1 MKTKLNFRL
10 IISVV
15 AMAFAATASGPV
27 YADDTEIFF
36 TPPGTSQIV
45 KPNIMFIIDN
55 SGSMGSSVDNAGTT
69 RMDVVQTVTK
79 NLIDKMQDINVGVMK
94 FNIQTKCTSKDDDG
108 TCTENTAYTESGGH
122 ILSAPVDVETNAAT
136 LKGLVDGLYPVGNT
150 PLSETLAETAR
161 YFRGDAPSYDDQPI
175 SSVTS
180 ETDGSYVSPVT
191 YQCQKNYA
199 VFLTDGAPTADDT
212 DSAIGTYI
220 GQACGDGNASD
231 SNGSCLDEVAGFLV
245 DADLS
250 ASLDGD
256 QYLITHTVGFHTNQ
270 TLLSDTAA
278 AGDGN
283 YYLANDQAALED
295 AFDKIYQAVRA
306 QGTTYVSPG
315 VAINTF
321 DRLNH
326 LNTLYYAL
334 FRSDKGAIWDG
345 NLKRYKLDIQTD
357 NSGNSVAVIVDSNGN
372 PAIDNTTGFFK
383 ETAKSWWSPE
393 VDGPDVS
400 LGGAASQ
407 LPTTTSTR
415 NVYSNL
421 DSRSSNLTNSG
432 NEVVTT
438 NTNITKADLGDT
450 DGTMTDAEFEKI
462 ISWTRGVDVNDVDG
476 DSDTTDA
483 RQLLTDPLHSVP
495 QLVIY
500 DATTTPQNTT
510 IYYADN
516 QGFIHAVDGNTG
528 ESDFAFIPRE
538 LLKNQQAMMN
548 STESSTKLYGMD
560 GSVVKWS
567 HDENNDG
574 KIASAD
580 NDFVRIYSGMRRGGR
595 SYYALD
601 VTSPSSPSLMW
612 SITGGASATSGFE
625 EMGQTWSTPVK
636 TKVSIQG
643 KAYEV
648 LIFGGGYDPDQDS
661 ATTHTADDEGRAVYI
676 VDAATGER
684 IWWAGPTDSG
694 ADLELA
700 ELQYS
705 IPASPKVLDINGD
718 GFADQIYVGD
728 MGGQIFRFDT
738 GDSSKSNTLVVTGGR
753 IANLGVTHSDLT
765 ETSEEK
771 ARHFYHTPDL
781 FGIKIG
787 GTRYLGLGIGSGY
800 QAHPLN
806 TTIKDRLYM
815 LKIESVSSAPIDPSD
830 PDETRVLYETLT
842 EDDLYDATD
851 NVIQEG
857 TDAEKTAASTDL
869 AGKHGWFIRLTNA
882 GEKVLSESTTVNN
895 EIYLTTYEPK
905 ASSNPCLPPTGTS
918 RLYHLSAFDG
928 RAVQNYDG
936 TGADDALTKSDRYVE
951 LKTAGLPPTPQ
962 RMRVEDTDVICIGTE
977 CKTIDTVKG
986 VVETY
991 WYED

>member
-1 MKTKLNFRL
+1 MKATINFRL
-10 IISVV
+10 IFSVV
-15 AMAFAATASGPV
+15 AAAFAATVSGPV

-45 KPNIMFIIDN
+45 EPNIMFIIDN
-55 SGSMGSSVDNAGTT
+55 SGSMGSSVDDDGTT
-69 RMDVVQTVTK
+69 RMDVVKTVTK
-79 NLIDKMQDINVGVMK
+79 NLIDKMQDVNVGVMK
-94 FNIQTKCTSKDDDG
+94 FNIQKKCD
-108 TCTENTAYTESGGH
+108 ENGNCKIYTESGGH
-122 ILSAPVDVETNAAT
+122 IMSAPVDVVDNADT
-136 LKGLVDGLYPVGNT
+136 LKGLVDELYPVGNT
-150 PLSETLAETAR
+150 PLAETLAETAR
-161 YFRGDAPSYDDQPI
+161 YFRGDAPDYDDVPI
-175 SSVTS
+175 SSVIS
-180 ETDGSYVSPVT
+180 STDDSYISPIT

-212 DSAIGTYI
+212 DSAIGNYI
-220 GQACGDGNASD
+220 GQACGDGDSSGSD
-231 SNGSCLDEVAGFLV
+231 DSCLDEVAGFL
-245 DADLS
+245 ANSDLS

-256 QYLITHTVGFHTNQ
+256 QYLITHTVGFHTDQ
-270 TLLSDTAA
+270 TLLSDTAE
-278 AGDGN
+278 AGKGN

-357 NSGNSVAVIVDSNGN
+357 GSGKATAVIVDVNGN
-372 PAIDNTTGFFK
+372 AAIDNTTGFFK
-383 ETAKSWWSPE
+383 ETARSWWSPL

-407 LPTTTSTR
+407 LPATTPDR

-421 DSRSSNLTNSG
+421 DGAALTNTG

-438 NTNITKADLGDT
+438 NTNLTKADFGDSA
-450 DGTMTDAEFEKI
+450 MTDAEFEKVI
-462 ISWTRGVDVNDVDG
+462 NWTRGVDVNDEDG

-483 RQLLTDPLHSVP
+483 RQLLADPLHSVP

-500 DATTTPQNTT
+500 DATTTPQDTT

-516 QGFIHAVDGNTG
+516 QGFIHAVDGATG
-528 ESDFAFIPRE
+528 DSNFAFIPRE
-538 LLKNQQAMMN
+538 LLKNQQEMMN
-548 STESSTKLYGMD
+548 STESSSKIYGMD

-567 HDENNDG
+567 HDENRDG
-574 KIASAD
+574 KISSAD

-595 SYYALD
+595 SYYGLE

-612 SITGGASATSGFE
+612 SITGGDGGTTGFE

-636 TKVSIQG
+636 TTVSI
-643 KAYEV
+643 KNKVYEV

-661 ATTHTADDEGRAVYI
+661 ATTHTADDEGRALYI
-676 VDAATGER
+676 VDAVTGER
-684 IWWAGPTDSG
+684 IWWAGPSGSG
-694 ADLELA
+694 ADFELA
-700 ELQYS
+700 EIQYS

-718 GFADQIYVGD
+718 GLADQMYVGD
-728 MGGQIFRFDT
+728 MGGQIFRFDM
-738 GDSSKSNTLVVTGGR
+738 GDSSQSNSLVVTGGR
-753 IANLGVTHSDLT
+753 IADMSVTHSDLT
-765 ETSEEK
+765 ETSEER
-771 ARHFYHTPDL
+771 ARRFYHTPDL

-787 GTRYLGLGIGSGY
+787 GKRYLGLSIGSGY

-815 LKIESVSSAPIDPSD
+815 LKIESVSSAPINPE
-830 PDETRVLYETLT
+830 DETETEVLYETLT
-842 EDDLYDATD
+842 EDDLFDATD

-857 TDAEKTAASTDL
+857 TDAERTAAANDL

-882 GEKVLSESTTVNN
+882 GEKVLSESTTANN

-905 ASSNPCLPPTGTS
+905 ASDNPCLPPTGTS

-928 RAVQNYDG
+928 RAVQNYDDVG
-936 TGADDALTKSDRYVE
+936 GDDALTKDDRSVQ
-951 LKTAGLPPTPQ
+951 LTTAGLPPTPQ

-977 CKTIDTVKG
+977 CKTLETIKG

>member
-1 MKTKLNFRL
+1 MKTNINFRL
-10 IISVV
+10 ILSVV
-15 AMAFAATASGPV
+15 AMAFGATASGPV

-36 TPPGTSQIV
+36 TPPGTSEIV

-55 SGSMGSSVDNAGTT
+55 SGSMGSTVDNAGTT
-69 RMDVVQTVTK
+69 RMGVVQTVTK
-79 NLIDKMQDINVGVMK
+79 NLIDKMQDVNVGVMK
-94 FNIQTKCTSKDDDG
+94 FNIQTKCD
-108 TCTENTAYTESGGH
+108 ENNENCKRVTESGGH
-122 ILSAPVDVETNAAT
+122 IMSAPVDVVNNADT
-136 LKGLVDGLYPVGNT
+136 LKGLIDDLYPVGNT

-161 YFRGDAPSYDDQPI
+161 YFRGDAPYYDDQPI
-175 SSVTS
+175 SSVIS
-180 ETDGSYVSPVT
+180 STDESYISPVT

-220 GQACGDGNASD
+220 GQTCGDGNASD
-231 SNGSCLDEVAGFLV
+231 SNGSCLDEVAGFLA
-245 DADLS
+245 DSDLS

-256 QYLITHTVGFHTNQ
+256 QYVITHTVGFHSDQ
-270 TLLSDTAA
+270 ALLSDTAA

-357 NSGNSVAVIVDSNGN
+357 DAGNSIAVIVDSNGN

-383 ETAKSWWSPE
+383 ETAKSWWSPV

-407 LPTTTSTR
+407 LPTTTSSR

-421 DSRSSNLTNSG
+421 DGTSSDLTNSG

-438 NTNITKADLGDT
+438 NTNITKADLGDS
-450 DGTMTDAEFEKI
+450 TMTDAEFEKI
-462 ISWTRGVDVNDVDG
+462 INWTRGVDVNDEDG

-483 RQLLTDPLHSVP
+483 RQLLADPLHSVP

-500 DATTTPQNTT
+500 DATTTPQDTT

-516 QGFIHAVDGNTG
+516 QGFVHAVDGNTG

-548 STESSTKLYGMD
+548 STDSSTKLYGMD

-567 HDENNDG
+567 HDDNHDG
-574 KIASAD
+574 KIVSSD
-580 NDFVRIYSGMRRGGR
+580 NDFVRIFSGMRRGGR

-601 VTSPSSPSLMW
+601 VTNSSSPSLMW
-612 SITGGASATSGFE
+612 SITGGDGGTAGFE

-636 TKVSIQG
+636 TKVSI
-643 KAYEV
+643 KKKVYDV
-648 LIFGGGYDPDQDS
+648 LVFGGGYDPDQDS

-676 VDAATGER
+676 VDATTGER
-684 IWWAGPTDSG
+684 LWWAGPSG
-694 ADLELA
+694 SSADLVLSEM
-700 ELQYS
+700 QYS

-718 GFADQIYVGD
+718 GLADQIYVGD

-738 GDSSKSNTLVVTGGR
+738 GDSSQSNTLVVTGGR
-753 IANLGVTHSDLT
+753 IANMGVTHSDLT

-771 ARHFYHTPDL
+771 ARRFYHTPDL

-787 GTRYLGLGIGSGY
+787 GKRYLGLVIGSGY

-830 PDETRVLYETLT
+830 SKEETILYETLT

-851 NVIQEG
+851 NLIQQG
-857 TDAEKTAASTDL
+857 TDTQRSAASTEL

-895 EIYLTTYEPK
+895 EIYVTTYEPK
-905 ASSNPCLPPTGTS
+905 ASDNPCLPPTGTS

-951 LKTAGLPPTPQ
+951 LITAGLPPTPQ

-977 CKTIDTVKG
+977 CKTINTVKG

>member
-1 MKTKLNFRL
+1 MKTNINFRL
-10 IISVV
+10 ILSVV
-15 AMAFAATASGPV
+15 AMAFGATASGPV

-36 TPPGTSQIV
+36 TPPGTSEIV

-55 SGSMGSSVDNAGTT
+55 SGSMGSTVDNAGTT
-69 RMDVVQTVTK
+69 RMGVVQTVTK
-79 NLIDKMQDINVGVMK
+79 NLIDKMQDVNVGVMK
-94 FNIQTKCTSKDDDG
+94 FNIQTKCD
-108 TCTENTAYTESGGH
+108 ENNENCKRVTESGGH
-122 ILSAPVDVETNAAT
+122 IMSAPVDVVNNADT
-136 LKGLVDGLYPVGNT
+136 LKGLIDDLYPVGNT

-161 YFRGDAPSYDDQPI
+161 YFRGDAPYYDDQPI
-175 SSVTS
+175 SSVIS
-180 ETDGSYVSPVT
+180 STDESYISPVT

-220 GQACGDGNASD
+220 GQTCGDGNASD
-231 SNGSCLDEVAGFLV
+231 SNGSCLDEVAGFLA
-245 DADLS
+245 DSDLS

-256 QYLITHTVGFHTNQ
+256 QYVITHTVGFHSDQ
-270 TLLSDTAA
+270 ALLSDTAA

-357 NSGNSVAVIVDSNGN
+357 DAGNSIAVIVDSNGN

-383 ETAKSWWSPE
+383 ETAKSWWSPV

-407 LPTTTSTR
+407 LPTTTSSR

-421 DSRSSNLTNSG
+421 DGTSSDLTNSG

-438 NTNITKADLGDT
+438 NTNITKADLGDS
-450 DGTMTDAEFEKI
+450 TMTDAEFEKI
-462 ISWTRGVDVNDVDG
+462 INWTRGVDVNDEDG

-483 RQLLTDPLHSVP
+483 RQLLADPLHSVP

-500 DATTTPQNTT
+500 DATTTPQDTT

-516 QGFIHAVDGNTG
+516 QGFVHAVDGNTG

-548 STESSTKLYGMD
+548 STDSSTKLYGMD

-567 HDENNDG
+567 HDDNHDG
-574 KIASAD
+574 KIVSSD
-580 NDFVRIYSGMRRGGR
+580 NDFVRIFSGMRRGGR

-601 VTSPSSPSLMW
+601 VTNSSSPSLMW
-612 SITGGASATSGFE
+612 SITGGDGGTAGFE

-636 TKVSIQG
+636 TKVSI
-643 KAYEV
+643 KKKVYDV
-648 LIFGGGYDPDQDS
+648 LVFGGGYDPDQDS

-676 VDAATGER
+676 VDATTGER
-684 IWWAGPTDSG
+684 LWWAGPSG
-694 ADLELA
+694 SSADLVLSEM
-700 ELQYS
+700 QYS

-718 GFADQIYVGD
+718 GLADQIYVGD

-753 IANLGVTHSDLT
+753 IANMGVTHSDLT

-771 ARHFYHTPDL
+771 ARRFYHTPDL

-787 GTRYLGLGIGSGY
+787 GKRYLGLVIGSGY

-830 PDETRVLYETLT
+830 SKEETILYETLT

-851 NVIQEG
+851 NLIQQG
-857 TDAEKTAASTDL
+857 TDTQRSAASTEL

-895 EIYLTTYEPK
+895 EIYVTTYEPK
-905 ASSNPCLPPTGTS
+905 ASDNPCLPPTGTS

-951 LKTAGLPPTPQ
+951 LITAGLPPTPQ

-977 CKTIDTVKG
+977 CKTINTVKG